1 MKKSGALLS
10 TILAVIMLTVM
21 LCPVLPVYG
30 AGSSIIVDHNNATLA
45 DLESIPKEWI
55 NNVVQH

>member
-21 LCPVLPVYG
+21 LCPVLRG
-30 AGSSIIVDHNNATLA
+30 TGSSIIVDHNNATRRSGI
-45 DLESIPKEWI
+45 DTNRMI
-55 NNVVQH
+55 NKGSPT